1 MPSNA
6 EMNPS
11 THSHILVAEDEPE
24 IRANLGRL
32 LRLEGFEVSLA
43 AGGKQALQLLQARLP
58 DLVLTDLMMPGMDGR
73 QLLRTLRGD
82 PRTARLPVVFLSARV
97 DAGEMQDALAGG
109 ASGYVTKPF
118 QRAPLLA
125 CIRGLLA
132 PAVPAPPPP
141 ES

>member
-1 MPSNA
+1 MSATPTRA
-6 EMNPS
+6 L
-11 THSHILVAEDEPE
+11 ILVAEDEPE

-32 LRLEGFEVSLA
+32 LRLEGFDVSLA
-43 AGGKQALQLLQARLP
+43 ASGHQALELLQTRLP

-97 DAGEMQDALAGG
+97 DAGEIQDALAGG
-109 ASGYVTKPF
+109 ASSYVTKPF

-132 PAVPAPPPP
+132 PATMAPPEP
-141 ES
+141 